1 MNSSTNESMTLD
13 QFIEQYK
20 IGIKAQYIDRQKDD
34 DNWDSDVWKV
44 TLTRKNP
51 RRSMTLIFRMGIG
64 HDGKPP
70 IVADVLSCITSD
82 AASIEAARDFEDFA
96 DELGY
101 SSDSRKA
108 ERIYK
113 ACQQQTRKLKRF
125 LDDPDV
131 YELLLWDVEPY

>member
-13 QFIEQYK
+13 QFIERYK

-34 DNWDSDVWKV
+34 GWDSDVWKV

-51 RRSMTLIFRMGIG
+51 RRALTLTYRMGIG
-64 HDGKPP
+64 YDGKPP
-70 IVADVLSCITSD
+70 TAADVLSSITSD

-96 DELGY
+96 SELGY

-113 ACQQQTRKLKRF
+113 ACQQQTRKLQRF
-125 LDDPDV
+125 LGDPDV